1 VLERKGITVRIL
13 VIASTPED
21 VSCRATIASSVIGR
35 LTLLDTGSSPS
46 DGWKSFFYL
55 FEP

>member
-1 VLERKGITVRIL
+1 VLERKGITVRTL

-21 VSCRATIASSVIGR
+21 VSCRATIASSVIER
-35 LTLLDTGSSPS
+35 LTLLDTGSSPF